1 MKFVLKFLPAVEY
14 ISFRGDIGNDLITL
28 LSKFGYCEEGECSFP
43 LTLRVSGIF
52 HFFAL

>member
-14 ISFRGDIGNDLITL
+14 ISFRGDIGKDLIAL
-28 LSKFGYCEEGECSFP
+28 LSKYGYSEDSECSFP